1 MNHALGNYVRYAFHA
16 KYYPKDPFMAKDGSN
31 RAFTRSED
39 LEAYIKAQ
47 IEQEKK

>member
-16 KYYPKDPFMAKDGSN
+16 KRYPKDPFMAKEGSS
-31 RAFTRSED
+31 RAFTKSED
-39 LEAYIKAQ
+39 LEAYIMSQ

>member
-1 MNHALGNYVRYAFHA
+1 MNHALGNYVRYAFHS
-16 KYYPKDPFMAKDGSN
+16 KHYPKSPFMAKGESS

>member
-16 KYYPKDPFMAKDGSN
+16 KRYPKDPFMAKAESN